1 MSDKNNISDA
11 ELSLISAI
19 SGLDNKLEEL
29 DHNISLLSNQT
40 QNSTD
45 NLESDKELNK
55 RISILEQK
63 ISKLDAKIN
72 KQPSTEISN
81 QYLKTLPT
89 KGRFSSKKNGYVL
102 AESLRLKRIES
113 IEKSLNTL
121 LEKYG
126 EAKISSENSDEV
138 PMKINSQSNHSD
150 VLSSDEFYLRSRG
163 LNYKQAKK
171 LLISGFFLDV
181 IEKIT
186 DEDVKNYIKEIME
199 FN

>member
-1 MSDKNNISDA
+1 MGYTDNVSDKNNISDA

-81 QYLKTLPT
+81 QYLKTLPI
-89 KGRFSSKKNGYVL
+89 KGRLSSKKKGYVL

-126 EAKISSENSDEV
+126 EAEISSENSDEV
-138 PMKINSQSNHSD
+138 PMNINSQSNHSD

-163 LNYKQAKK
+163 IFFGFLFSILLVL
-171 LLISGFFLDV
+171 LLIV
-181 IEKIT
+181 ISTGI
-186 DEDVKNYIKEIME
+186 NIFI
-199 FN
+199 

>member
-55 RISILEQK
+55 RISMLEQK

-81 QYLKTLPT
+81 QYLKTFPT
-89 KGRFSSKKNGYVL
+89 KGRFSSKKKGYVL

-163 LNYKQAKK
+163 IFFSFIFSILLVL
-171 LLISGFFLDV
+171 LLIVVSTGINIF
-181 IEKIT
+181 I
-186 DEDVKNYIKEIME
+186 
-199 FN
+199 

>member
-1 MSDKNNISDA
+1 VNNKNENISDI

-89 KGRFSSKKNGYVL
+89 KGRFSSKKKGYVL

-138 PMKINSQSNHSD
+138 PMKINSQSNHSE

-163 LNYKQAKK
+163 IFFGFLFSILLVL
-171 LLISGFFLDV
+171 LLIVVSTGINIF
-181 IEKIT
+181 I
-186 DEDVKNYIKEIME
+186 
-199 FN
+199 

>member
-89 KGRFSSKKNGYVL
+89 KGRFSSKKKGYVF

-163 LNYKQAKK
+163 IFFSFIFSILLVL
-171 LLISGFFLDV
+171 LLIVVSTGINIF
-181 IEKIT
+181 I
-186 DEDVKNYIKEIME
+186 
-199 FN
+199 

>member
-1 MSDKNNISDA
+1 VNNKNENISDI

-29 DHNISLLSNQT
+29 DHN
-40 QNSTD
+40 
-45 NLESDKELNK
+45 
-55 RISILEQK
+55 
-63 ISKLDAKIN
+63 
-72 KQPSTEISN
+72 N

-89 KGRFSSKKNGYVL
+89 KGRFSSKKKGYVL

-163 LNYKQAKK
+163 IFFGFLFSILLVL
-171 LLISGFFLDV
+171 LLIVVSTGINIF
-181 IEKIT
+181 I
-186 DEDVKNYIKEIME
+186 
-199 FN
+199 